1 MSRRNFNFTIVQG
14 TLPHTEYR
22 RKRCA
27 FPVSLLLFLL
37 GREDGWRG
45 GRGWRRLDFEA
56 RSRDLRKSRNG
67 GDNNNV
73 FDTFRSL
80 DGLIRIVRFPLPRI
94 RPNSIR
100 PRWYRKLRIRG
111 AVGETPFAVTFSR
124 FERFIVVRRSRRIFR
139 LELFN
144 SWKDAVAL
152 FQKIL
157 LEKRF
162 SRVSNESSMY
172 SRAFVYVR
180 KREITRLFNRRFL
193 LKCSCSIL
201 RSTFHPGPI
210 ARAIRTPH
218 DSRFFYLEELARERS
233 SRDDGII

>member
-1 MSRRNFNFTIVQG
+1 MDGEVG
-14 TLPHTEYR
+14 
-22 RKRCA
+22 
-27 FPVSLLLFLL
+27 
-37 GREDGWRG
+37 EDGEG
-45 GRGWRRLDFEA
+45 SISRLDLAIFVNRGTE
-56 RSRDLRKSRNG
+56 G
-67 GDNNNV
+67 
-73 FDTFRSL
+73 TTTTSL
-80 DGLIRIVRFPLPRI
+80 TLFDGLIRIVRFPLPRI

-111 AVGETPFAVTFSR
+111 AVGETPFAVAFSR

-144 SWKDAVAL
+144 SWKDAL
-152 FQKIL
+152 FQETL

>member
-1 MSRRNFNFTIVQG
+1 MDCRDEILILQSCKERCHIRNIGERGVRF
-14 TLPHTEYR
+14 L
-22 RKRCA
+22 
-27 FPVSLLLFLL
+27 SLFFSSSS
-37 GREDGWRG
+37 GGKMDGEVGEDGEG
-45 GRGWRRLDFEA
+45 SISRLDLAIFVNRGTE
-56 RSRDLRKSRNG
+56 G
-67 GDNNNV
+67 
-73 FDTFRSL
+73 TTTTSL
-80 DGLIRIVRFPLPRI
+80 TLFDGLIRIVRFPLPRI

-100 PRWYRKLRIRG
+100 PRWKLRIRG
-111 AVGETPFAVTFSR
+111 AVGETPFAVAFSR

-144 SWKDAVAL
+144 SWKDAL
-152 FQKIL
+152 FQETL